1 MVSESGVPV
10 APLEQGPFFSVS
22 SMRPSCAGSWYDSL
36 VEAIVEATAE
46 LACDPPYDPPVVDRR
61 ADPSPAAF
69 WCMASTASRI
79 TPQ

>member
-1 MVSESGVPV
+1 MVPESGVPV
-10 APLEQGPFFSVS
+10 VSLEQGSFFSVS
-22 SMRPSCAGSWYDSL
+22 SVRLSCGGSWYDSR

-46 LACDPPYDPPVVDRR
+46 LACDPPVVDRR

-69 WCMASTASRI
+69 WCMASTASPI